1 MVDKGKGKDSTISD
15 LLKLPLNDRR
25 GKLAVRRT

>member
-1 MVDKGKGKDSTISD
+1 MADKGKGKDSTISD

-25 GKLAVRRT
+25 GMLVVPRT